1 MTTSMAKATMRVLLT
16 FDIDAESA
24 QVRKSP
30 HLPVSLSKG
39 QFARVGV
46 GRILELLET
55 FDLHATFFTP
65 AWTAAHYADL
75 VRAIVAAG
83 HEIAAHGDLHE
94 NFSEMDDAAEEAV
107 HAKSV
112 RVLHDVAGRRP
123 IGFRAPY
130 WEWSTRTAA
139 FLRKHGF
146 TYDSSLMND
155 DRPYTIG
162 EGPAR
167 GMVELPVDWVL
178 DDWMLFEE
186 KQQPP
191 SSALET
197 WTSEFDAA
205 YELGTGYFILAMHPE
220 CIGRGSRM
228 RVLEHLVRHMRTK
241 KGVAIG
247 RCDELVALVQAK
259 KVPASPTR

>member
-1 MTTSMAKATMRVLLT
+1 MTTDLAKAKMRVLLT

-30 HLPVSLSKG
+30 NLPVALSKG

-46 GRILELLET
+46 PRILDLLET
-55 FDLHATFFTP
+55 FGVQATFFTP
-65 AWTAAHYADL
+65 AWTAEHYADMI
-75 VRAIVAAG
+75 RGIVAKG

-94 NFSEMDDAAEEAV
+94 EFSEMDAADEEAV

-112 RVLHDVAGRRP
+112 RVIEAIAGRRP
-123 IGFRAPY
+123 TGFRAPY
-130 WEWSTRTAA
+130 WIWSERTGA
-139 FLRKHGF
+139 FLRKYGF
-146 TYDSSLMND
+146 EYDSSLMND
-155 DRPYTIG
+155 DRPYRIADA
-162 EGPAR
+162 PAK
-167 GMVELPVDWVL
+167 GIVELPVDWVL

-191 SSALET
+191 SAALET
-197 WTSEFDAA
+197 WTSEFDTA
-205 YELGTGYFILAMHPE
+205 YDRGTGYFILAMHPE

-228 RVLEHLVRHMRTK
+228 RVLEQLVRHMQAK

-247 RCDELVALVQAK
+247 RCDELVAHVRK
-259 KVPASPTR
+259 SG

>member
-1 MTTSMAKATMRVLLT
+1 MTTTLAKAAMRVVLT

-46 GRILELLET
+46 QRILTLLDR
-55 FDLHATFFTP
+55 FDIRATFFTP
-65 AWTAAHYADL
+65 AWTAEHYQDVL
-75 VRAIVAAG
+75 RGIVAKG

-94 NFSEMDDAAEEAV
+94 NFSEMNAADEEAV

-112 RVLHDVAGRRP
+112 RVLEAIAGQRP
-123 IGFRAPY
+123 AGFRAPY
-130 WEWSTRTAA
+130 WEWSDRTGG
-139 FLRKHGF
+139 FLRKYGF
-146 TYDSSLMND
+146 GYDSSLMND
-155 DRPYTIG
+155 DRPYRITD
-162 EGPAR
+162 GPAS

-191 SSALET
+191 SAALET
-197 WTSEFDAA
+197 WRSEFDAA
-205 YELGTGYFILAMHPE
+205 YDLGTGYFILAMHPE

-228 RVLEHLVRHMRTK
+228 RVLEQLVRHMRTK

-247 RCDELVALVQAK
+247 RCDELAALV
-259 KVPASPTR
+259 P

>member
-1 MTTSMAKATMRVLLT
+1 MTPNLAKAKMHALLT

-46 GRILELLET
+46 ERILALLDT
-55 FDLHATFFTP
+55 FDIRATFFTP
-65 AWTAAHYADL
+65 AWTAEHYADMI
-75 VRAIVAAG
+75 RGIVAKG
-83 HEIAAHGDLHE
+83 HEMAAHGDLHE

-112 RVLHDVAGRRP
+112 RVLEALVGKKP

-130 WEWSTRTAA
+130 WEWSTRTGAL
-139 FLRKHGF
+139 LRKYGF
-146 TYDSSLMND
+146 TYDSSLMDN
-155 DRPYTIG
+155 DRPYRIH
-162 EGPAR
+162 EGSAA
-167 GMVELPVDWVL
+167 GLAELPVDWVL

-205 YELGTGYFILAMHPE
+205 YDLGTGYFILAMHPE

-228 RVLEHLVRHMRTK
+228 RVLEQLIRHMRTK
-241 KGVAIG
+241 KDVAIG
-247 RCDELVALVQAK
+247 RCEEVAALV
-259 KVPASPTR
+259 PRLR